1 MGELRILDYTGGEM
15 NQQGWGETPVV
26 SDGRRA
32 QGRQGQQG
40 QQGQLP
46 RGVPRGV
53 WQYAQATHIAEE
65 YDEYFA
71 RNDLFE
77 LDEQVL
83 LRHFSL
89 PGLVVDL
96 GCGTGRVLLP
106 LARRGFRTLGVDLS
120 APMLQLVGEKARLED
135 LSIGRVRAN
144 LVELGCLG
152 SDSVDY
158 CICLFSTLGMVRGR
172 ENRQQVLGHVR
183 RILKPGGLFVIHVHN
198 FWYSLFIPPG
208 RGWAVR
214 QLLSSPFRRNV
225 ERGDKFFD
233 YRGIPKMFLH
243 TFSRSELLGALADA
257 GFDVKELIPLNA
269 TRGRPLRFR
278 WFFGGLRANGW
289 IAVCEKQEG
298 STAGFGRTRDG

>member
-1 MGELRILDYTGGEM
+1 MGESRILDYTGGEM
-15 NQQGWGETPVV
+15 NQQGWRETPVV
-26 SDGRRA
+26 SAGRRA
-32 QGRQGQQG
+32 QW
-40 QQGQLP
+40 QLP

-53 WQYAQATHIAEE
+53 WQYAQAAHIAEE

-71 RNDLFE
+71 RCDLFE
-77 LDEQVL
+77 LDEEVL
-83 LRHFSL
+83 ARHFSL

-96 GCGTGRVLLP
+96 GCGTGRALLP

-120 APMLQLVGEKARLED
+120 ASMLQLVGEKAQLEG

-152 SDSVDY
+152 SNSVDY
-158 CICLFSTLGMVRGR
+158 CICLFSTLGMIRGR
-172 ENRQQVLGHVR
+172 ENRQRVLGHVR

-198 FWYSLFIPPG
+198 FWYSLFVPLG

-214 QLLSSPFRRNV
+214 QWLSSPFQRDV

-243 TFSRSELLGALADA
+243 TFSRRELLGTLADA
-257 GFDVKELIPLNA
+257 GFIVKELIPLDA
-269 TRGRPLRFR
+269 TRRRPLRFR
-278 WFFGGLRANGW
+278 WFLGELRANGW
-289 IAVCEKQEG
+289 IAVCEKRG
-298 STAGFGRTRDG
+298 ASTADSG